1 MSSRPPPT
9 HRPAPRRRG
18 RVLVLGPPAL
28 LLLIVLFVLA
38 LRLLDG
44 GSTGGPTTALP
55 ASAVPPQAL
64 RLTLDGRV
72 DLPRSEFE
80 FATVERVIDGD
91 TLEAIVGG
99 QRTTIRLFGVQAP
112 ERGQASSTE
121 ALERLRALAPR
132 GAQILL
138 HPGPRNDD
146 GGRLLRYLFSADE
159 IFSIDA
165 ALVREGLARPWRRD
179 GQLRDQMI
187 ALENRAQAGAIGCL
201 WALDA

>member
-18 RVLVLGPPAL
+18 RVLVLAPPAL
-28 LLLIVLFVLA
+28 LLILLFVLA

-44 GSTGGPTTALP
+44 GSSGGPTTVLP
-55 ASAVPPQAL
+55 ASTIPPQAL

-72 DLPRSEFE
+72 DLSRSEFE
-80 FATVERVIDGD
+80 FATVKRVIDGD

-112 ERGQASSTE
+112 ERGQACATE

-146 GGRLLRYLFSADE
+146 GGRLLRYLFSVEE

-165 ALVREGLARPWRRD
+165 ALVREGLARAWRRD
-179 GQLRDQMI
+179 GQLREQMI
-187 ALENRAQAGAIGCL
+187 ALEDRAQAGAIGCL